1 MALILLLSSLLL
13 LLNIALF
20 HQYQLTIFSP
30 LPIDIYTVYRVYRD
44 VRAQRAKQLEAGV
57 S

>member
-30 LPIDIYTVYRVYRD
+30 LPIDIYTVYRVY